1 MSENTLHQKPAPESS
16 SPNKNIKNL
25 SIAVNNSAT
34 SNTEKESV
42 KTPVVMTAS
51 TNTPSAPIPDPPA
64 PVLHPLHPDPSTT
77 SFKVPKKILVSE
89 NKDLVNNI
97 RMPSLSQSSSAILNS
112 NEASHNYNNNSNTG
126 NSNIN
131 NNINNSS
138 NNNATNNTNTTN
150 TTSNNMT
157 NVAVSGPNSTAG
169 TGPVSNIP
177 STSATPTIPN
187 SMLNKSII
195 SSLNKSLKAKQ
206 KIISNREPH
215 PKNPT
220 LISDILNTSP
230 QSTIFPNNI
239 SSTNNSTLE
248 LDSDS
253 GVTSSKAG
261 ASHLGSNAGAPI
273 STHQAPNSSTMAT
286 PNPNAAFLLHPNSS
300 TTNVAHASGSSQSNS
315 NSNAAPVATLTEVS
329 NDNSNDAGV
338 AESQTSAASKPP
350 PSKGKQKKISK
361 QNSTRTDFFAAKLAS
376 AVDDVESS
384 DSDETFVYENNNDFE
399 TMSTTMAT
407 PNVAND
413 ASSVHGSVLAS
424 ALQMGGAPSF
434 HSPSIAEGHT
444 GGESIAV
451 QPVESIH
458 STHSSKLPKIQA
470 HATSNRP
477 PSIANS
483 FTSNY
488 LESVANSANS
498 NINKDKRPAY
508 QRSFSSYSQDEHPGA
523 KLQVPCERSSNN
535 ISPSGALDE
544 INSQSHAPQ
553 GLGIEGRS
561 DHPSQSNSHVA
572 RSINDGYNDD
582 NFSYNEVE
590 DVEIDDEM
598 STDGDFYAQRNASA
612 NPQFGGVSGTTNI
625 TNNQA
630 SQTNNSLTSRSTSK
644 KNYKS
649 STSSSKL
656 RSTTSKLF
664 DKKGSQ
670 PRRYSIIPD
679 DIDIEDFD
687 DELIY
692 YDKNIRFPYNN
703 SNVNEASPLMS
714 QGHRLPHYRSLNL
727 NFPGAK
733 RPSGLKKKRYL
744 STGQSLIPGAE
755 NSGANSPSNVSS
767 HNADIFPFPYQEP
780 QQNYYYDFDEYDEES
795 QRNGSNDK
803 DQINRSIS
811 RGTKNGLYNHN
822 LTASEGHFFL
832 PRKQSSE
839 FNYHRINCI
848 KSFIYT
854 LVSILV
860 ILAIGFVM
868 GFVLATTK
876 DLTKVSITSIE
887 NAVVSQDELVFNI
900 VVEAFNPGWFT
911 VEIEDVN
918 LDLFAKSGYLPD
930 ASVQSLEEGGLDD
943 EMSSLANGVETVLL
957 GTVYTLESPMS
968 FKGGFFSRESV
979 IQSGEIKLLTPG
991 KNLTTLNNFAKGK
1004 KGHNGNSTEPDNS
1017 KKWEIISKNPFD
1029 LVVRG
1034 ILMYTLPMGKDTRSV
1049 VVDKIGYIDP
1059 TQIFS
1064 SNVEK

>member
-1 MSENTLHQKPAPESS
+1 
-16 SPNKNIKNL
+16 
-25 SIAVNNSAT
+25 
-34 SNTEKESV
+34 
-42 KTPVVMTAS
+42 
-51 TNTPSAPIPDPPA
+51 
-64 PVLHPLHPDPSTT
+64 
-77 SFKVPKKILVSE
+77 
-89 NKDLVNNI
+89 
-97 RMPSLSQSSSAILNS
+97 
-112 NEASHNYNNNSNTG
+112 
-126 NSNIN
+126 
-131 NNINNSS
+131 
-138 NNNATNNTNTTN
+138 
-150 TTSNNMT
+150 
-157 NVAVSGPNSTAG
+157 
-169 TGPVSNIP
+169 
-177 STSATPTIPN
+177 
-187 SMLNKSII
+187 MLNKSII

-239 SSTNNSTLE
+239 SSTNNSTL
-248 LDSDS
+248 D
-253 GVTSSKAG
+253 
-261 ASHLGSNAGAPI
+261 
-273 STHQAPNSSTMAT
+273 
-286 PNPNAAFLLHPNSS
+286 
-300 TTNVAHASGSSQSNS
+300 QSNS

-329 NDNSNDAGV
+329 NDNSND
-338 AESQTSAASKPP
+338 AASKPP

-488 LESVANSANS
+488 LES
-498 NINKDKRPAY
+498 DKRPAY

-692 YDKNIRFPYNN
+692 YDNNIRFPYNN

-1064 SNVEK
+1064 SNVESS